1 MSKKVSLDD
10 LQLIDATLG
19 GLLERWATELPKHDF
34 LVYPDRGLRLN
45 YAEFNE
51 RVNRM
56 AKGLLELGVGRDD
69 KVGMWARNVPDW
81 LTMMFACAKIGAV
94 LVTVNT
100 SYKIKEVEFILE
112 NADIHTMCL
121 VNGYRDTDY
130 VEIMYELVPELKTMQ
145 RGTLRSARFPEL
157 RNVVYIGQE
166 KQRGMYNTAELL
178 LMGSHLPDSDL
189 EEAGKSISTHDVTM
203 MQYTS
208 GTTGFPKGVL
218 LSHHN
223 ILNCGMG
230 TGTAMEFTSDD
241 KVLTCV
247 PLFHCFGCVLA
258 LCAAITHGSTMVM
271 VEDFDPLRVLAAIDK
286 EKCTML
292 YGVPTMFI
300 AELNH
305 PMFDMFDYSSLRSGI
320 MAGAVCP
327 IETMIEV
334 RERMNCKLI
343 SVYGMTETSPGMTV
357 SRLTDPDEVRA
368 TTVGRPYPHVDV
380 KILDPETNEELPD
393 GTPGEVCCKGYNL
406 MKGYYK
412 NPEATASIFD
422 ENGYLHSGD
431 LGVKDE
437 NGNYRIT
444 GRIKDL
450 IIRGGENI
458 SPREIEDYL
467 FTMPQIKG
475 VEVAGIPSPK
485 YGEQVGAFITLKE
498 GQTLTPEDVQL
509 FCRGQIARYKIPK
522 YVFFVDEFP
531 MTASGKIQK
540 YRLRDLGVK
549 LLEEMGIEII

>member
-1 MSKKVSLDD
+1 MEEIQLLDV
-10 LQLIDATLG
+10 TLG
-19 GLLERWATELPKHDF
+19 GLLEKWATELPDHDF
-34 LVYPDRGLRLN
+34 LVYPDRGLRLS
-45 YAEFNE
+45 YKEFDE
-51 RVNRM
+51 RVDRM

-100 SYKIKEVEFILE
+100 SYKIKEVEFIME

-145 RGTLRSARFPEL
+145 RGTLVSKRFPAL
-157 RNVVYIGQE
+157 RNVVFIGQE

-178 LMGSHLPDSDL
+178 LMGAHLPDSDL
-189 EEAGKSISTHDVTM
+189 REASAAIGTHDVTM

-223 ILNCGMG
+223 ILNCGVG

-271 VEDFDPLRVLAAIDK
+271 VEDFDPLRVLAAVDK

-327 IETMIEV
+327 IETMIQV

-357 SRLTDPDEVRA
+357 SRLTDSDEVRA
-368 TTVGRPYPHVDV
+368 TTVGRHYPFVDV
-380 KILDPETNEELPD
+380 KILDPETNEELPV
-393 GTPGEVCCKGYNL
+393 GTPGEVCCKGYNV

-412 NPEATASIFD
+412 NPDATAQIID

-431 LGVKDE
+431 LGVVDE

-467 FTMPQIKG
+467 FRMPQIKG

-485 YGEQVGAFITLKE
+485 YGEQVGAFITLKD
-498 GQTLTPEDVQL
+498 GQTLTQEDVQL

-540 YRLRDLGVK
+540 YKLRDLGVQ
-549 LLEEMGIEII
+549 LLDEAGIEII